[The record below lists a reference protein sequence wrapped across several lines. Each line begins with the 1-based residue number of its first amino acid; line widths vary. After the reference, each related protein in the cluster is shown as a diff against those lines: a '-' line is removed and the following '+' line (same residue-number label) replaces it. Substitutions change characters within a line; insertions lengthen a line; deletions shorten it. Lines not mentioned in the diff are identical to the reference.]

1 VIKNP
6 TLSFLVPSRERA
18 NALKFSLDSLGL
30 KRNNIEALVWV
41 DDDDPQLKEYRKI
54 FNKNDHIKLFIKPR
68 VGYLNFFVMMNF
80 LAREASGNWL
90 LLWNDDAYM
99 DNPDW
104 FRIFEDFVKK
114 FKPATEPVVIDIWS
128 QGVIVNNLF
137 PIVSRA
143 YIDILG
149 HFALTPNCDDWVRIV
164 ARGGNISHDLLG
176 IKPKHHKYS
185 GENILKDKIYYEVER
200 DRAEHKKVWNEKRRL
215 FPPQLDEDIKKILKH
230 KK

>member
-1 VIKNP
+1 MI
-6 TLSFLVPSRERA
+6 SIIVPSRGRPDE
-18 NALKFSLDSLGL
+18 LLTSLNSLGL
-30 KRNNIEALVWV
+30 DKHELEALVWL
-41 DDDDPQLKEYRKI
+41 DSDDPQLGRYQELLGSNPKV
-54 FNKNDHIKLFIKPR
+54 KLFIKER
-68 VGYLNFFVMMNF
+68 VGYIKFHLMLNFLSQQAKYDWIFEF
-80 LAREASGNWL
+80 
-90 LLWNDDAYM
+90 NDDAYM

-164 ARGGNISHDLLG
+164 ARGNISHDLLG
-176 IKPKHHKYS
+176 IKPKHRKYG
-185 GENILKDKIYYEVER
+185 GENILKDETYDEVER